1 MSKLQVVVGGQFG
14 SEAKGHVA
22 AKLAEKAQQEGNHV
36 TGVRVAGPN
45 AGHSA
50 YDAQGRK
57 WALRTIPVMGVTNLD
72 AQLVIAA
79 GSEIQLSVLTEEIAM
94 LEAAGIPISNRLSI
108 DPQATVLTQE
118 HIQRETEK
126 SMHQRLGSTG
136 KGVGAARA
144 DRIMRAAP
152 LWETVAHH
160 FPAIQTCDTATF
172 LAANLKVSNLTV
184 ILEGTQGY
192 GLGLHAGFYPYCTSS
207 DCRAIDFLAMAG
219 INPWQAGVD
228 LETWVVMRTFPIR
241 VAGISGPL
249 HQEVTWDQLA
259 EESGGYIQPEFT
271 TVTKKMRRVGRW
283 DAELAQKAVEANG
296 VDTVRIAM
304 MFLDYLQPSLA
315 GSYDEDDFTEET
327 TQWLQQAQQDCLG
340 RPVSYAGTGPNTGVW
355 D

>member
-22 AKLAEKAQQEGNHV
+22 AKLAARADYELYNV

-50 YDAQGRK
+50 FDDQGRK
-57 WALRTIPVMGVTNLD
+57 WALRTIPVMAVSNLN
-72 AQLVIAA
+72 AMLVLAA
-79 GSEIQLSVLTEEIAM
+79 GSEIQLSVLDDEIGQ
-94 LEAAGIPISNRLSI
+94 LEAAGIPIRNRLYI
-108 DPQATVLTQE
+108 DPQATILLPD
-118 HIQRETEK
+118 HIERETQK

-152 LWETVAHH
+152 LWKDVAHLY
-160 FPAIQTCDTATF
+160 PDITTCDTAEL
-172 LAANLKVSNLTV
+172 LAGALMLNSQVV

-192 GLGLHAGFYPYCTSS
+192 GLGLHAGHYPYCTSS

-219 INPWQAGVD
+219 INPWQAGVE

-241 VAGISGPL
+241 VAGTSGPL
-249 HQEVTWDQLA
+249 LNETTWEQLA
-259 EESGGYIQPEFT
+259 IESGGYIQPEFT

-283 DAELAQKAVEANG
+283 DAELAEKAVAANG
-296 VDTVRIAM
+296 TDTVKIAM
-304 MFLDYLQPSLA
+304 MFMDYLQPDLA
-315 GSYDEDDFTEET
+315 GDTFNGLNEESEA
-327 TQWLQQAQQDCLG
+327 WLQQAQRDCLD
-340 RPVSYAGTGPNTGVW
+340 RPIAYIGIGPDKGIWN